1 MRDMIRLLA
10 LLLLVLGATPG
21 PGRAQEITGAI
32 TSATDGAP
40 VAGAIVILMDASG
53 ARVAGTLSENTGRY
67 RLRVPAP
74 GTFSLRVDVIGFRS
88 VIVPPFPVTADA
100 AVTRDI
106 RFTFARTQLPAVAV
120 TATSACARVADE
132 TGDAP
137 RLWSEVRKTLE
148 ASRIAIEERRFTV
161 ALRRYERTI
170 GLPDSVLRGSRTW
183 TQTAV
188 SENPFETLTPD
199 AVARGGF
206 AVDSDSARLYYAPDA
221 RILLADSF
229 VASHCFGTRRGGP
242 GGAIGL
248 TFRPQQTGK
257 RIDISGVLWLDS
269 ATAELRSL
277 EYKYLPAVGRQ
288 DVGGG
293 TVAFG
298 RYPTGVWGV
307 QRWMIRLPVL
317 RVFESRFRPDGSLG
331 AFVDTMV
338 VALRD
343 VGGEVIA
350 AGTAAASANMGGT
363 RLRGTVFDSSQAAPL
378 RGAMVTIEGLGRTV
392 ETDLE
397 GRFLFDSLSDEGEV
411 RVRVWH
417 PRLDSL
423 GLPAPVT
430 RVALRRRNET
440 VADFATGSVRDVARQ
455 RCRRDLRAAERIIVG
470 TYRSA
475 TDSAQGSTEVVLLER
490 VTTSTGRDS
499 LVRHTT
505 FTSDAGRYAFCQ
517 TQAGT
522 QSWIIARDSAGWLNP
537 RHVNGADAP
546 PVEVVPLRVPSPD
559 TTRAAGTDV
568 TGAPAVIL
576 GRTLQPGPAAISGW
590 VLLPEQND
598 ARVQI
603 LVDDVQRGMAAA
615 DGSFNLPNVPVGTR
629 RLTFRAPGLAQR
641 HVQITAQEGQSTLML
656 VTLRVAPVIVVHV
669 DGPPSDSRLA
679 DFRQRRRLGN
689 GTFFDR
695 AEIERRNPRVLS
707 DLLRTVPG
715 IRLESFQGGLR
726 YVSGRFRSISPSA
739 GTSGNGACDMM
750 IYLNGQ
756 PFPSDAGTS
765 DARIRVNEILALEV
779 YVAAGSV
786 PREFA
791 GANAACGVIL
801 IWVGT

>member
-1 MRDMIRLLA
+1 MRLLA
-10 LLLLVLGATPG
+10 LLLVLVPTAAQA
-21 PGRAQEITGAI
+21 RAQEITGTI
-32 TSATDGAP
+32 TSATEATP
-40 VAGAIVILMDASG
+40 VAGAIVILIDATGS
-53 ARVAGTLSENTGRY
+53 RVAGTLSESNGRY
-67 RLRVPAP
+67 RLRVPVP

-88 VIVPPFPVTADA
+88 VTVPPFPVAADA

-106 RFTFARTQLPAVAV
+106 QFTFARTQLPAVAV
-120 TATSACARVADE
+120 TATSTCDRVGDE

-161 ALRRYERTI
+161 ALRRFERTI
-170 GLPDSVLRGSRTW
+170 GLPDSTLRASRTW

-206 AVDSDSARLYYAPDA
+206 AVDADSARLYYAPDA

-229 VASHCFGTRRGGP
+229 VASHCFGTRRSGP
-242 GGAIGL
+242 DGAIGL
-248 TFRPQQTGK
+248 TFRPQQTAK

-277 EYKYLPAVGRQ
+277 EYRYLPALSRH

-293 TVAFG
+293 MVAFG

-338 VALRD
+338 VAFRD

-350 AGTAAASANMGGT
+350 SGASASSANTAGT
-363 RLRGTVFDSSQAAPL
+363 RLRGTVFDSTQAEPL
-378 RGAMVTIEGLGRTV
+378 RGARVTIEGLGRTV
-392 ETDLE
+392 ETDFE

-430 RVALRRRNET
+430 RVTLRRRNET
-440 VADFATGSVRDVARQ
+440 AADFGTGSVRDVARQ

-470 TYRSA
+470 TYRSIA
-475 TDSAQGSTEVVLLER
+475 DSAQASAEVVLLER
-490 VTTSTGRDS
+490 VTSGTGRDS

-505 FTSDAGRYAFCQ
+505 ITSDAGRYAFCE
-517 TQAGT
+517 TQSGT

-537 RHVNGADAP
+537 RHVNGAAAP
-546 PVEVVPLRVPSPD
+546 PVEIIPLRVSSPD
-559 TTRAAGTDV
+559 TTMTGS

-576 GRTLQPGPAAISGW
+576 GRTLRPGAASISGW
-590 VLLPEQND
+590 VLLPELND

-603 LVDDVQRGMAAA
+603 LVDDVQRGTTAP
-615 DGSFNLPNVPVGTR
+615 DGSFTLPNVPDGTR
-629 RLTFRAPGLAQR
+629 RLTFRSPGLAQR
-641 HVQITAQEGQSTLML
+641 HIQITAQDGQSALML
-656 VTLRVAPVIVVHV
+656 VTLRVAPVVVVQV
-669 DGPPSDSRLA
+669 DGPPPDPRLT

-707 DLLRTVPG
+707 DLLRNVPG
-715 IRLESFQGGLR
+715 VRIESFQGGLR
-726 YVSGRFRSISPSA
+726 YVSGRFRSLSASA
-739 GTSGNGACDMM
+739 GSGNGSCDMM

-765 DARIRVNEILALEV
+765 DARIRVTEILALEV

-791 GANAACGVIL
+791 GTNAACGVIL
-801 IWVGT
+801 IWVGP

>member
-1 MRDMIRLLA
+1 MKRVMQLA
-10 LLLLVLGATPG
+10 PLLLLVLAATTG
-21 PGRAQEITGAI
+21 KARAQDISGTI
-32 TSATDGAP
+32 TSAVDGRP
-40 VAGAIVILMDASG
+40 VAGAIVILIDAAGS
-53 ARVAGTLSENTGRY
+53 RIAGTLSENNGRY
-67 RLRVPAP
+67 RVRVRAP

-88 VIVPPFPVTADA
+88 VTVPAFPVATGTT
-100 AVTRDI
+100 VNRDI
-106 RFTFARTQLPAVAV
+106 QFPFLRTQLPTVAV
-120 TATSACARVADE
+120 TATSTCERVGGE
-132 TGDAP
+132 SGDAP

-148 ASRIAIEERRFTV
+148 ASRIAVEERRFTV
-161 ALRRYERTI
+161 ALRRFERTI
-170 GLPDSVLRGSRTW
+170 GLPDSVLRASRTW

-188 SENPFETLTPD
+188 SENPFETLTPE
-199 AVARGGF
+199 AVAAGGF
-206 AVDSDSARLYYAPDA
+206 AVDGDSARLYYAPDA

-229 VASHCFGTRRGGP
+229 VASHCFGTRRSGP

-277 EYKYLPAVGRQ
+277 EYRYMPAVGRQ

-307 QRWMIRLPVL
+307 QRWMIRLPIL
-317 RVFESRFRPDGSLG
+317 RVTESRRRPDGALG
-331 AFVDTMV
+331 TFVDTMV
-338 VALRD
+338 VAFRD

-350 AGTAAASANMGGT
+350 AGSSAASSSTTGT
-363 RLRGTVFDSSQAAPL
+363 RLRGTVFDSTQAEPL
-378 RGAMVTIEGLGRTV
+378 RGARVTIEGLGRTV
-392 ETDLE
+392 ETDFE

-430 RVALRRRNET
+430 RVTLRRRNET
-440 VADFATGSVRDVARQ
+440 VADFRTGSVRDVARQ

-475 TDSAQGSTEVVLLER
+475 ADSVRASAEVVLLER
-490 VTTSTGRDS
+490 VTTSAGRDS
-499 LVRHTT
+499 LVRHSTI
-505 FTSDAGRYAFCQ
+505 TSDAGRYAFCE

-522 QSWIIARDSAGWLNP
+522 QSWIIARDSSGWLNP

-546 PVEVVPLRVPSPD
+546 PVEIIPLRELAPD
-559 TTRAAGTDV
+559 TTRTGVSAL

-576 GRTLQPGPAAISGW
+576 GRTLRPGAASISGW
-590 VLLPEQND
+590 VLLPEHND

-603 LVDDVQRGMAAA
+603 LVDDVPRGTAAA
-615 DGSFNLPNVPVGTR
+615 DGAFHLPNVPVGTR
-629 RLTFRAPGLAQR
+629 RLSFRSPGLAQR
-641 HVQITAQEGQSTLML
+641 HIQISALEGESALLL
-656 VTLRVAPVIVVHV
+656 VALHVAPTVVVQV
-669 DGPPSDSRLA
+669 DGPLPDSRLEE
-679 DFRQRRRLGN
+679 FRQRRRLGD

-695 AEIERRNPRVLS
+695 AEIERRNPRALS

-715 IRLESFQGGLR
+715 VRLESFQGGLR
-726 YVSGRFRSISPSA
+726 YVSGRFRSLSSGA
-739 GTSGNGACDMM
+739 GAGNGACDMM

-765 DARIRVNEILALEV
+765 DARIRVTEILAIEV
-779 YVAAGSV
+779 YVSAGSV

-791 GANAACGVIL
+791 GTNAACGVIL

>member
-1 MRDMIRLLA
+1 MRLLA
-10 LLLLVLGATPG
+10 LLLLALVGTA
-21 PGRAQEITGAI
+21 AQARGQDITGTI
-32 TSATDGAP
+32 TSATDRTP
-40 VAGAIVILMDASG
+40 VAGAIVILIDATGS
-53 ARVAGTLSENTGRY
+53 RVAGTLSESTGRY

-88 VIVPPFPVTADA
+88 ATVPPFPVAADA

-106 RFTFARTQLPAVAV
+106 QFAFARTQLPTVAV
-120 TATSACARVADE
+120 TATSTCARVGDE

-161 ALRRYERTI
+161 ALRRFERTI
-170 GLPDSVLRGSRTW
+170 GLPDSTLRASRTW

-199 AVARGGF
+199 AVAQGGF

-229 VASHCFGTRRGGP
+229 VASHCFGTRRSGP
-242 GGAIGL
+242 DGAIGL

-277 EYKYLPAVGRQ
+277 EYRYLPALSRQ

-293 TVAFG
+293 MVAFG

-338 VALRD
+338 VAFRD

-350 AGTAAASANMGGT
+350 SGASASSANTAGT
-363 RLRGTVFDSSQAAPL
+363 RLRGTVFDSTQAEPL
-378 RGAMVTIEGLGRTV
+378 RGARVTIEGLGRTV
-392 ETDLE
+392 ETDFE

-430 RVALRRRNET
+430 RVTLRRRNET
-440 VADFATGSVRDVARQ
+440 VADFGTGSVRDVARQ

-470 TYRSA
+470 TYRSVA
-475 TDSAQGSTEVVLLER
+475 DSAQASAEVVLLER
-490 VTTSTGRDS
+490 VTSGTGRDS

-505 FTSDAGRYAFCQ
+505 ITSDAGRYAFCE
-517 TQAGT
+517 TQSGT

-546 PVEVVPLRVPSPD
+546 PVEIIPLREPAPD
-559 TTRAAGTDV
+559 TTTTGS

-576 GRTLQPGPAAISGW
+576 GRTLRPGPASISGW
-590 VLLPEQND
+590 VLLPELND

-603 LVDDVQRGMAAA
+603 LVDDVQRGTAAP
-615 DGSFNLPNVPVGTR
+615 DGSFSLPNVPDGMR
-629 RLTFRAPGLAQR
+629 RLTFRSPGLAQR
-641 HVQITAQEGQSTLML
+641 HIQITAQEGQSALML
-656 VTLRVAPVIVVHV
+656 VTLRVAPVVVVQV
-669 DGPPSDSRLA
+669 DGPPPDSRLT

-707 DLLRTVPG
+707 DLLRSVPG
-715 IRLESFQGGLR
+715 VRLESFQGGVR
-726 YVSGRFRSISPSA
+726 YVSGRFRSLSPEA
-739 GTSGNGACDMM
+739 GSGNGSCDMM

-765 DARIRVNEILALEV
+765 DARIRVTEILALEV

-791 GANAACGVIL
+791 GTNAACGVIL

>member
-1 MRDMIRLLA
+1 MMRRLPLLLLA
-10 LLLLVLGATPG
+10 LGAAAQA
-21 PGRAQEITGAI
+21 RAQDITGTI
-32 TSATDGAP
+32 TSAADGAP
-40 VAGAIVILMDASG
+40 VAGAIVILIDATG
-53 ARVAGTLSENTGRY
+53 ARVAGTLSESTGRY

-74 GTFSLRVDVIGFRS
+74 GAFSLRVDVIGFRS
-88 VIVPPFPVTADA
+88 VTVPPFPVAADA
-100 AVTRDI
+100 AVTRNI
-106 RFTFARTQLPAVAV
+106 QFAFARTQLPAVAV
-120 TATSACARVADE
+120 TATSTCARVGDE

-161 ALRRYERTI
+161 ALRRFERTI
-170 GLPDSVLRGSRTW
+170 GLPDSTLRASRTW

-229 VASHCFGTRRGGP
+229 VASHCFGTRRSGP

-248 TFRPQQTGK
+248 TFRPQQSGK

-277 EYKYLPAVGRQ
+277 EYRYLPALSRQ

-293 TVAFG
+293 MVTFG

-338 VALRD
+338 VAFRD

-350 AGTAAASANMGGT
+350 SGESASSANTAGT
-363 RLRGTVFDSSQAAPL
+363 RLRGTVFDSSQGEPL
-378 RGAMVTIEGLGRTV
+378 RGARVTIEGLGRTV
-392 ETDLE
+392 ETDFE

-423 GLPAPVT
+423 GLPAPAT
-430 RVALRRRNET
+430 RVTLRRRNET
-440 VADFATGSVRDVARQ
+440 VADFGTGSVRDVARQ

-475 TDSAQGSTEVVLLER
+475 ADSAQASADVVLLER
-490 VTTSTGRDS
+490 VTSGAGRDS

-505 FTSDAGRYAFCQ
+505 ITSDAGRYAFCE
-517 TQAGT
+517 TQSGT
-522 QSWIIARDSAGWLNP
+522 QSWITARDSAGWLNP

-546 PVEVVPLRVPSPD
+546 PVEIIPLRVPSPD
-559 TTRAAGTDV
+559 TTATGS

-576 GRTLQPGPAAISGW
+576 GRTLRPGPASISGW
-590 VLLPEQND
+590 VLLPELND

-603 LVDDVQRGMAAA
+603 FVDDVQRGTTAA
-615 DGSFNLPNVPVGTR
+615 DGSFTLPNVPDGTR
-629 RLTFRAPGLAQR
+629 RLTFRSPGLAQR
-641 HVQITAQEGQSTLML
+641 HIQITAQDGQSALML
-656 VTLRVAPVIVVHV
+656 VALRVAPVVVVQV
-669 DGPPSDSRLA
+669 DGPPPDSRLT

-689 GTFFDR
+689 GTFLDR

-707 DLLRTVPG
+707 DLLRNVPG
-715 IRLESFQGGLR
+715 VRLESYQGGLR
-726 YVSGRFRSISPSA
+726 YVSGRFRSLSPSA
-739 GTSGNGACDMM
+739 GSGNGSCDMM

-765 DARIRVNEILALEV
+765 DARIRVTEILALEV

-791 GANAACGVIL
+791 GTNAACGVIL

>member
-1 MRDMIRLLA
+1 MRHLKF
-10 LLLLVLGATPG
+10 LLLVLGATATQA
-21 PGRAQEITGAI
+21 RAQDITGTI
-32 TSATDGAP
+32 TSATDGTP
-40 VAGAIVILMDASG
+40 VAGAIVILIDATGS
-53 ARVAGTLSENTGRY
+53 RVAGTLSERTGRY

-74 GTFSLRVDVIGFRS
+74 GAFSLRVDVIGFRS
-88 VIVPPFPVTADA
+88 VTVPPFPVAADA

-106 RFTFARTQLPAVAV
+106 QFTFARTQLPAVAV
-120 TATSACARVADE
+120 TATSTCARVGDE

-161 ALRRYERTI
+161 ALRRFERTV
-170 GLPDSVLRGSRTW
+170 GLPDSTLRASRIW

-199 AVARGGF
+199 AVAQGGF
-206 AVDSDSARLYYAPDA
+206 AIDSDSARLYYAPDA

-229 VASHCFGTRRGGP
+229 VASHCFGTRRAGP
-242 GGAIGL
+242 DGAIGL
-248 TFRPQQTGK
+248 TFRPQHTRK

-277 EYKYLPAVGRQ
+277 EYRYLPALSRQ

-293 TVAFG
+293 MVAFG

-338 VALRD
+338 VAFRD

-350 AGTAAASANMGGT
+350 AGASASWANTAGT
-363 RLRGTVFDSSQAAPL
+363 RLRGTVFDSTQAQPL
-378 RGAMVTIEGLGRTV
+378 RGARVTIEGVGRTV
-392 ETDLE
+392 ETDFE
-397 GRFLFDSLSDEGEV
+397 GRFLFDSLSDDGEV

-430 RVALRRRNET
+430 RVTLRRRNET
-440 VADFATGSVRDVARQ
+440 VADFGTGSVRDVARQ

-475 TDSAQGSTEVVLLER
+475 ADSVQASAEVVLLER
-490 VTTSTGRDS
+490 VTGAGHDS

-505 FTSDAGRYAFCQ
+505 ITSDAGRYAFCE

-522 QSWIIARDSAGWLNP
+522 QSWIIARDSVGWLNP

-546 PVEVVPLRVPSPD
+546 PVEIIPLRVPAPD
-559 TTRAAGTDV
+559 TSTGA

-576 GRTLQPGPAAISGW
+576 GRTLRPGAASISGW

-603 LVDDVQRGMAAA
+603 LVDDVQRGTTAP
-615 DGSFNLPNVPVGTR
+615 DGSFTLPNVPDGTR
-629 RLTFRAPGLAQR
+629 RLTFRSPGLAQR
-641 HVQITAQEGQSTLML
+641 HIQITAQEGQSALML
-656 VTLRVAPVIVVHV
+656 VTLRVAPAVVVQV
-669 DGPPSDSRLA
+669 DGPPPDSRLT
-679 DFRQRRRLGN
+679 DFRQRRRQGN

-707 DLLRTVPG
+707 DLLRNVPG
-715 IRLESFQGGLR
+715 VRLENFQGGLR
-726 YVSGRFRSISPSA
+726 YVSGRFRSLSPEA
-739 GTSGNGACDMM
+739 GSGNGACDMM

-765 DARIRVNEILALEV
+765 DARIRVTEILAVEV

-791 GANAACGVIL
+791 GTNAACGVIL
-801 IWVGT
+801 IWLGT